1 MAEWSKAHVWSTCD
15 QKWSQ
20 SSNLC
25 LTDHPFWARMIQKPQ
40 SYKATIHSL
49 DYSPN
54 RQVVFLRVHI
64 QGSEFVFS
72 EGQFVMIQCPINGS
86 IVKKAYSIATTM
98 DEYVSQGTIGF
109 IIKLVPGGGFT
120 THLFHSMQLGDI
132 CEIIW
137 PLGHMILPSQTQ
149 DKEFVFISTGSWL
162 SPLYGMFQKL
172 IDNGHYKSVVQLYGE
187 KTQDRLIPQT
197 LDILCKSSDR
207 IISKICLSREQ
218 ESRLPNSYYWYVWQC
233 LTDVMTQC
241 DRPEDRI
248 YYLCGRPDI
257 VDSLIVQLQSYKVAK
272 NNILFEKY

>member
-1 MAEWSKAHVWSTCD
+1 
-15 QKWSQ
+15 
-20 SSNLC
+20 
-25 LTDHPFWARMIQKPQ
+25 MIQKPQ

-132 CEIIW
+132 CEII
-137 PLGHMILPSQTQ
+137 
-149 DKEFVFISTGSWL
+149 
-162 SPLYGMFQKL
+162 
-172 IDNGHYKSVVQLYGE
+172 
-187 KTQDRLIPQT
+187 
-197 LDILCKSSDR
+197 
-207 IISKICLSREQ
+207 
-218 ESRLPNSYYWYVWQC
+218 
-233 LTDVMTQC
+233 
-241 DRPEDRI
+241 
-248 YYLCGRPDI
+248 
-257 VDSLIVQLQSYKVAK
+257 
-272 NNILFEKY
+272 